1 MSPAKDKHTRGSI
14 DWLAIEHYVVTTPGT
29 TLQDAADKYD
39 VQLRSIYLHG
49 GPSKGNW
56 VEKQHEHMR
65 DAARGME
72 ERLMQV
78 LGEGRVDD
86 GKALSEIQI
95 RLQRAALQLVERLY
109 PPADAP
115 VEIQMEAKRLVSS
128 LTGRDTLRAV
138 TDISRT
144 LTETGRH
151 LRLLAGKSTDI
162 YERVGMPSIDV
173 YIPATL
179 EDAKRAELMGRA
191 AQQAL
196 RAAVAG
202 ESIDV
207 EGFAM
212 SPAAAYPMVAV
223 SPVRREQTA
232 PMHMD
237 VGL

>member
-1 MSPAKDKHTRGSI
+1 MSPAKDTRNRSRI
-14 DWLAIEHYVVTTPGT
+14 EWLAVEHYVTTTPGI
-29 TLQDAADKYD
+29 TLQDASDKYGISVESVRMHAREKTPD
-39 VQLRSIYLHG
+39 WLSRQEGYYRSILARSEAH
-49 GPSKGNW
+49 
-56 VEKQHEHMR
+56 VAEVF
-65 DAARGME
+65 AADRG
-72 ERLMQV
+72 
-78 LGEGRVDD
+78 D
-86 GKALSEIQI
+86 GAHALSEIQI
-95 RLQRAALQLVERLY
+95 RLQKVALRLVERLY
-109 PPADAP
+109 PPEDAP
-115 VEIQMEAKRLVSS
+115 AEVQLEADKLVKG
-128 LTGRDTLRAV
+128 LAGRDILRAV

-196 RAAVAG
+196 RAAVTG

-207 EGFAM
+207 QGFAV
-212 SPAAAYPMVAV
+212 SPASAYPMVEMMPEQQV
-223 SPVRREQTA
+223 SPTRLE
-232 PMHMD
+232 

>member
-1 MSPAKDKHTRGSI
+1 
-14 DWLAIEHYVVTTPGT
+14 
-29 TLQDAADKYD
+29 
-39 VQLRSIYLHG
+39 
-49 GPSKGNW
+49 
-56 VEKQHEHMR
+56 MR
-65 DAARGME
+65 NAARASE
-72 ERLMQV
+72 ERLMQL
-78 LGEGRVDD
+78 LGEGRADD

-95 RLQRAALQLVERLY
+95 RLQRVALQLVERLY

-115 VEIQMEAKRLVSS
+115 VEVQIEAKRLVSS

-162 YERVGMPSIDV
+162 FERVGMPDIDV

-179 EDAKRAELMGRA
+179 EDAKKAELMGRA

-196 RAAVAG
+196 KAAVAG
-202 ESIDV
+202 QAIDV
-207 EGFAM
+207 EGFAV
-212 SPAAAYPMVAV
+212 SPASAYPMVEAQ
-223 SPVRREQTA
+223 PRQQIMPTRL
-232 PMHMD
+232 D